1 MKLSVRLLILVL
13 LAALP
18 VLAIQL
24 HDLSQTREQR
34 KAAIA
39 EQALDLARLAA
50 AQQDQLIES
59 SRYLLTAVAQFP
71 EVQNLDRQGCSARMR
86 ELLRQFPTIAGIG
99 AVGLDGVQ
107 FCPATDS
114 AADISIA
121 DRPYFQQAV
130 RNKSLAISGYIIG
143 RRSGRPHLVFAYPAL
158 DAGGAIRA
166 VVVLGV
172 SLDRLSESLLATPL
186 PSGATVRLVDGAGI
200 LLARAPP
207 APDWIGRRV
216 PEAPFTEAM
225 LVRRQGVVI
234 EQTGIDGVP
243 RMYGFAPLLAS
254 ADLFAVVGLPW
265 QEAYRQADRRF
276 WRETLFTVLAFTLA
290 ALVALFGADLWI
302 RRPITRLQQAVGRM
316 KHGDLSVRAAAGRG
330 SSPELRELAENFN
343 DMAGTL
349 ERRQAA
355 LEASEARFRAVVETA
370 ADGIV
375 TINAHGIIESVN
387 PEAERLF
394 GYTRHELIGQN
405 VSILM
410 PSPDRERHDQYL
422 ARYLRTGEARIIGI
436 GREVAGRRKDA
447 STFPLFLSIGEFSL
461 DGERYFTGIVHDV
474 TERKRAEERQR
485 LLTAE
490 VDHRAKNLLA
500 TIQAMV
506 LLTKR
511 DAVSISDFSRSL
523 VGRLHALGRA
533 HDLLARDKWTGAS
546 LHDII
551 RNELRPFDRARL
563 SVLGEDVRL
572 SARAAQTLSLAL
584 HELTANAAQHGALSV
599 PEGRVE
605 IRSTVSGPELE
616 LTWTETGGP
625 EVMPPSTHGF
635 GSVIVERSIAHELG
649 GNAEL
654 LFEQSGLRCHM
665 RIPLR

>member
-1 MKLSVRLLILVL
+1 
-13 LAALP
+13 
-18 VLAIQL
+18 
-24 HDLSQTREQR
+24 
-34 KAAIA
+34 
-39 EQALDLARLAA
+39 
-50 AQQDQLIES
+50 
-59 SRYLLTAVAQFP
+59 
-71 EVQNLDRQGCSARMR
+71 
-86 ELLRQFPTIAGIG
+86 
-99 AVGLDGVQ
+99 
-107 FCPATDS
+107 
-114 AADISIA
+114 
-121 DRPYFQQAV
+121 
-130 RNKSLAISGYIIG
+130 
-143 RRSGRPHLVFAYPAL
+143 
-158 DAGGAIRA
+158 
-166 VVVLGV
+166 
-172 SLDRLSESLLATPL
+172 
-186 PSGATVRLVDGAGI
+186 
-200 LLARAPP
+200 
-207 APDWIGRRV
+207 
-216 PEAPFTEAM
+216 
-225 LVRRQGVVI
+225 
-234 EQTGIDGVP
+234 
-243 RMYGFAPLLAS
+243 
-254 ADLFAVVGLPW
+254 
-265 QEAYRQADRRF
+265 
-276 WRETLFTVLAFTLA
+276 
-290 ALVALFGADLWI
+290 
-302 RRPITRLQQAVGRM
+302 M